1 MIRRHFLAS
10 AALALGLSFAQGAAA
25 ETQPVRVGYIAD
37 FWGASATAVATEK
50 GLWEKHGLNAETK
63 VFTNGPLQIQAL
75 GTDSLDFGYIG
86 AGALWLPASG
96 KAKIVAI
103 NGVGNS
109 DRILAAEGTTSLA
122 DLRGKKVAVPE
133 GTSGDMLLGLALE
146 AAGMTRA
153 DLEIVT
159 ADPATVVAAFASKQ
173 VDGAAIW
180 YPFVD
185 VIRTANPN
193 LVELAKNADFPQNQF
208 PSSFVA
214 RNETVANDP
223 ALVEKF
229 IAVMKEAGDWRHAN
243 LEETIKITADFLQV
257 DAALLA
263 PEATMGT
270 SFTAADLV
278 EKSKDQTVQSWLDTL
293 AAIYVAQGKLEKAL
307 PATDFYTADLYTK

>member
-10 AALALGLSFAQGAAA
+10 AALVLGLGFAQTAAA
-25 ETQPVRVGYIAD
+25 DTQEVRVGYIAD
-37 FWGASATAVATEK
+37 FWGASATAIATEQ
-50 GLWEKHGLNAETK
+50 GLWEKHGLSAETK
-63 VFTNGPLQIQAL
+63 IFTNGPLQIQAL
-75 GTDSLDFGYIG
+75 GADSLDFGYIG
-86 AGALWLPASG
+86 SGAVWLPASG

-109 DRILAAEGTTSLA
+109 DRILAAEGITSLA

-133 GTSGDMLLGLALE
+133 GTSGDMLLGLALD
-146 AAGMTRA
+146 AAGMTRD

-185 VIRTANPN
+185 VIRTANPSIN
-193 LVELAKNADFPQNQF
+193 ELAKNADFPASQF

-214 RNETVANDP
+214 RNETVEADP
-223 ALVEKF
+223 ALVGKF

-243 LEETIKITADFLQV
+243 MEQAIEITAKFLQI
-257 DAALLA
+257 DEALLA

-270 SFTAADLV
+270 AFTAADLAA
-278 EKSKDQTVQSWLDTL
+278 KSKDGTVQGWLDGL
-293 AAIYVAQGKLEKAL
+293 AAIYVTQGKLEAAL
-307 PATDFYTADLYTK
+307 PASDYYTADLYTK